1 MAVIMPVSKGGKSMI
16 DNQLPVSYE
25 GEFVHLHVH
34 TEFSLL
40 DGASRIDQLIARAK
54 ELAMPAIAI
63 TDHGTMY
70 GCINF
75 YKQAKQAGINP
86 IIGCEVYVAP
96 QSRFEKSMREG
107 DAYFHLILLAET
119 NEGYRNLVELVS
131 RANTEGFYY
140 KPRVDHELLREYSK
154 GIICLSACIAGEIP
168 AQILRGNLLRAEEL
182 LKEYLDIFGP
192 RHFYLEL
199 QDHHLSEQQIANR
212 VLIKL
217 ARKYDV
223 PLVATND
230 IHYINRQDAECHDV
244 LLCIQTGK
252 TVDEPNRMKFPND
265 EFYLKSGPEMMDLFS
280 AYPEALTN
288 TVQIAERCHVDFDFD
303 AHHLPDFPVPAG
315 YTAQSYLLM
324 LCEKNLERC
333 YPKVTEAV
341 RERLDYELAVIH
353 NMGFD
358 SYFLVVWDFV
368 HYARQSHIPVGP
380 GRGSAA
386 GSVVSY
392 LLKIT
397 NLDPLK
403 YGLLFERFLN
413 PERVT
418 MPDIDI
424 DFCYERRSEIIDY
437 VAQRYGVDR
446 VAQIITFGTMA
457 AKAAVRDVGRVLNL
471 SYGEVDRVAKLIPG
485 ELGITLK
492 KALIQ
497 NAELR
502 EYYEQGG
509 STKKLLDL
517 AMAVEGLPRHAS
529 THAAALVI
537 AKEPLTHYVPLQKSA
552 EGFLTTQYD
561 KDRIEELGLL
571 KIDLLGLRTLT
582 VIGDAVDLIHASGN
596 RAFDIETIE
605 LDDPAT
611 AKLLEQGETTGVFQ
625 MESSGMT
632 HLVKELRPERF
643 EDLIPLVALYRP
655 GPLGSGMVTDFID
668 GRHQRKVVQ
677 YLDPLLEP
685 ILKDTFGV
693 ILYQEQVMQIAS
705 TLAGFTLG
713 QADLLRR
720 AMSKK
725 KHEVLMAQR
734 GNFIVGCINNQ
745 LNEKLAS
752 EVFDLMAHFAGYG
765 FNKSHSAA
773 YALVAYQTAY
783 LKANYPQEFM
793 AALLTSVIGTN
804 EKVGQ
809 YIEECRRLKIKIL
822 APDINAGMARF
833 SVSGKAIRFGLG
845 GVKNVGDGAIINIME
860 SREKQGPFQSLV
872 DFCSKVDMRV
882 VNKRVIESL
891 VLCGAFDSFRHK
903 RSQLLAVLDQAVEMA
918 QQTQKDKL
926 SGQIGLFGDADST
939 LSSELV
945 MPDKPELPLL
955 ERLSLEKEMIGFYVT
970 GHPLDPY
977 RERLNQFTQ
986 LKEISDTSLSDGQS
1000 VKVGGLVAAV
1010 KKINTKNGDTMCFI
1024 DLEDLT
1030 EHCEVVVFP
1039 RVFEKSSAFL
1049 ALDKAIAISGRI
1061 SKNDETVKILAGE
1074 IKLLADSQPEVHI
1087 KIAGLQ
1093 ENAASMAQL
1102 KEILAGNHGSVVAY
1116 LHFTKSRKIIKTD
1129 QPYWVD
1135 LSSCV
1140 VNQLEQLL
1148 GKGCVWTS

>member
-1 MAVIMPVSKGGKSMI
+1 LEINDEIKA
-16 DNQLPVSYE
+16 LPVP
-25 GEFVHLHVH
+25 FVHLHVH
-34 TEFSLL
+34 TEYSLL

-86 IIGCEVYVAP
+86 IIGCEVYTAP
-96 QSRFEKSMREG
+96 KSRFEKSMREG

-140 KPRVDHELLREYSK
+140 KPRIDHELLRKYSK

-168 AQILRGNLLRAEEL
+168 AQILRGNLAAAEKI
-182 LKEYLDIFGP
+182 LKEYLDIFGSQ
-192 RHFYLEL
+192 HFFLEL
-199 QDHHLSEQQIANR
+199 QDHHLSEQQTANR
-212 VLIKL
+212 ELIKL
-217 ARKYDV
+217 ARKYSV
-223 PLVATND
+223 SLVATND

-265 EFYLKSGPEMMDLFS
+265 EFYLKSGQEMADLFS
-280 AYPEALTN
+280 AYPEALAN
-288 TVQIAERCHVDFDFD
+288 TVHIAERCKVDFDFN
-303 AHHLPDFPVPAG
+303 AHHLPDFPVPEG
-315 YTAQSYLLM
+315 YTDQTYLLM
-324 LCEKNLERC
+324 LCEKNLARC
-333 YPKVTEAV
+333 YPEVTEPV
-341 RERLDYELAVIH
+341 RKRLDYELSVIH

-368 HYARQSHIPVGP
+368 NYARQSHIPVGP

-386 GSVVSY
+386 GSIVSY

-437 VAQRYGVDR
+437 VAKRYGTDR

-471 SYGEVDRVAKLIPG
+471 SYGEVDKVAKMIPG
-485 ELGITLK
+485 ELGITLH
-492 KALIQ
+492 KALNQ
-497 NAELR
+497 NTELR
-502 EYYEQGG
+502 ACYEQGG

-537 AKEPLTHYVPLQKSA
+537 AQEPLTHYVPLQNSA

-582 VIGDAVDLIHASGN
+582 VIGDAVDLIHASGDE
-596 RAFDIETIE
+596 AFDIEMID
-605 LDDPAT
+605 LADPMT
-611 AKLLEQGETTGVFQ
+611 AQILEQGETSGIFQ

-655 GPLGSGMVTDFID
+655 GPLGSGMVTDFIE

-677 YLDPLLEP
+677 YLHPLLEP

-734 GNFIVGCINNQ
+734 GSFIAGCIQRN
-745 LNEKLAS
+745 LEEKLAT

-822 APDINAGMARF
+822 APDINASKARF
-833 SVSGKAIRFGLG
+833 SVSDKAIRFGLG
-845 GVKNVGDGAIINIME
+845 GVKNVGEGAIINIME
-860 SREKQGPFQSLV
+860 SRAKQGQFQSLV
-872 DFCSKVDMRV
+872 DFCSKVDMRL
-882 VNKRVIESL
+882 VNKRVLESL
-891 VLCGAFDSFRHK
+891 VLCGAFDSFGHK
-903 RSQLLAVLDQAVEMA
+903 RSQLLAVLEQAVDMA
-918 QQTQKDKL
+918 QKTQKDKL
-926 SGQIGLFGDADST
+926 SGQIGLFDEADSV
-939 LSSELV
+939 LSSELSL
-945 MPDKPELPLL
+945 PDKPELPLL

-986 LKEISDTSLSDGQS
+986 LKEIGETELRDGQP
-1000 VKVGGLVAAV
+1000 VNVGGLVAAV
-1010 KKINTKNGDTMCFI
+1010 KRINTKNGDTMCFL

-1039 RVFEKSSAFL
+1039 NVFEKASAFL
-1049 ALDKAIAISGRI
+1049 LPDQAVAISGRI
-1061 SKNDETVKILAGE
+1061 SKNDETVKIIAGE
-1074 IKLLADSQPEVHI
+1074 IKLLANSHQEIHI
-1087 KIAGLQ
+1087 KIAGSQ
-1093 ENAASMAQL
+1093 ENADSMLKL
-1102 KEILAGNHGSVVAY
+1102 KEILAGSKGSSVAY
-1116 LHFTKSRKIIKTD
+1116 LHFMKSRKIIKTD

-1135 LSSCV
+1135 LSTDIVS
-1140 VNQLEQLL
+1140 QLEQFL
-1148 GKGCVWTS
+1148 GKSSVWTS

>member
-1 MAVIMPVSKGGKSMI
+1 MI
-16 DNQLPVSYE
+16 DNHLPGNYG

-40 DGASRIDQLIARAK
+40 DGASRIGQLIARAK
-54 ELAMPAIAI
+54 ELSMPAIAI

-75 YKQAKQAGINP
+75 YKQAKQAGIIP

-96 QSRFEKSMREG
+96 KSRFEKSMREG

-131 RANTEGFYY
+131 RASTEGFYY
-140 KPRVDHELLREYSK
+140 KPRIDHELLRRYSK

-168 AQILRGNLLRAEEL
+168 AQILRGNLSAAEEI
-182 LKEYLDIFGP
+182 LKEYLAIFGP
-192 RHFYLEL
+192 NHFYIEL
-199 QDHHLSEQQIANR
+199 QDHHLSEQQTANR
-212 VLIKL
+212 ELIKL
-217 ARKYDV
+217 ASKYNV
-223 PLVATND
+223 SLVATND
-230 IHYINRQDAECHDV
+230 IHYINRSDAACHDV

-252 TVDEPNRMKFPND
+252 TMDEPNRMKFPND
-265 EFYLKSGPEMMDLFS
+265 EFYLKSGQEMSGLFS
-280 AYPEALTN
+280 AYPEALAN
-288 TVQIAERCHVDFDFD
+288 TVRIAERCKVDFDFN
-303 AHHLPDFPVPAG
+303 AHHLPDFSVPEG
-315 YTAQSYLLM
+315 YNAQSYLLM

-333 YPKVTEAV
+333 YPEVTDSV
-341 RERLDYELAVIH
+341 HKRLEYELSVIH

-368 HYARQSHIPVGP
+368 DYARRSHIPVGP

-386 GSVVSY
+386 GSIVSF

-397 NLDPLK
+397 NIDPLK

-424 DFCYERRSEIIDY
+424 DFCYERRSEIIEY
-437 VAQRYGVDR
+437 VAQRYGADR

-471 SYGEVDRVAKLIPG
+471 SYGEVDRVAKLIPS

-492 KALIQ
+492 KALDQ
-497 NAELR
+497 NSELR
-502 EYYEQGG
+502 ESYEQGG

-529 THAAALVI
+529 THAAGLVI
-537 AKEPLTHYVPLQKSA
+537 AQEPLTHYVPLQNSA

-561 KDRIEELGLL
+561 KDQIEELGLL
-571 KIDLLGLRTLT
+571 KMDLLGLRTLT
-582 VIGDAVDLIHASGN
+582 VIGDAIELIHVSGN
-596 RAFDIETIE
+596 PEFDIETID
-605 LDDPAT
+605 LADSAT
-611 AKLLEQGETTGVFQ
+611 AELLEQGETAGVFQ
-625 MESSGMT
+625 MESSGLT
-632 HLVKELRPERF
+632 HLVKELRPKRF

-655 GPLGSGMVTDFID
+655 GPLGSGMVRDFID
-668 GRHQRKVVQ
+668 GCHQRKTVH
-677 YLDPLLEP
+677 YLHPLLEP

-705 TLAGFTLG
+705 VLAGFTLG

-725 KHEVLMAQR
+725 KHEVIMAQR
-734 GNFIVGCINNQ
+734 DNFIAGCSNHN
-745 LNEKLAS
+745 LDDKVAA
-752 EVFDLMAHFAGYG
+752 EVFDLIAHFADYG

-783 LKANYPQEFM
+783 LKANYPQNFM

-822 APDINAGMARF
+822 APDINAGKARF
-833 SVSGKAIRFGLG
+833 SVSGNSIRFGLG
-845 GVKNVGDGAIINIME
+845 GVKNVGEGAIINIIKT
-860 SREKQGPFQSLV
+860 REQHGPYHSFI
-872 DFCSKVDMRV
+872 DFCSKVDIRL
-882 VNKRVIESL
+882 VNKRVLESL
-891 VLCGAFDSFRHK
+891 VLCGAFDSFGHR
-903 RSQLLAVLDQAVEMA
+903 RSQQI
-918 QQTQKDKL
+918 QKDKL
-926 SGQIGLFGDADST
+926 SGQIGLFGEEDSV
-939 LSSELV
+939 LGSELLL
-945 MPDKPELPLL
+945 PDKPELPLL
-955 ERLSLEKEMIGFYVT
+955 KRLSLEKEMIGFYVT

-977 RERLNQFTQ
+977 RDRLNLCTPLQ
-986 LKEISDTSLSDGQS
+986 EITRSGLIEGQS

-1010 KKINTKNGDTMCFI
+1010 KRINTKNGDTMCFI

-1039 RVFEKSSAFL
+1039 KVFEKSSAFL
-1049 ALDKAIAISGRI
+1049 LPDCAVVISGRI
-1061 SKNDETVKILAGE
+1061 SKNDETVKIIAGE

-1087 KIAGLQ
+1087 KISVLQ
-1093 ENAASMAQL
+1093 ENAESMVQL
-1102 KEILAGNHGSVVAY
+1102 KEILAVSKGGAVVY

-1129 QPYWVD
+1129 ERYWVD
-1135 LSSCV
+1135 LSSDV
-1140 VNQLEQLL
+1140 VSQLEQLL
-1148 GKGCVWTS
+1148 GKGCLWIS